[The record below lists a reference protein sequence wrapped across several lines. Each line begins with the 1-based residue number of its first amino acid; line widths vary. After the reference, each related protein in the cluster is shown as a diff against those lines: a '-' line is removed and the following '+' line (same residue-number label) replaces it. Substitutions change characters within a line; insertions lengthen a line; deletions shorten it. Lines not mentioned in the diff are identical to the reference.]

1 MRRMTRLLLLAVTV
15 LVFVPAA
22 QAKGPFQ
29 VCGAS
34 GCAEL
39 APETAAWPVR
49 MSIAPGTQT
58 LRPATPASYFVIRWG
73 HGALGFWVPSAGAFL
88 LNGSWVAP
96 LDGELALLRDKSA
109 GLTPYAAPKH
119 AVAYVSWEQVRNGD
133 GYLKLV
139 SIGTPVAAAP
149 AKTRWTDVRV
159 MGGTSPW
166 NDGTVSLSISP
177 TGYLLR
183 AGDVF
188 RISPQL
194 AKRVLARLP
203 I

>member
-1 MRRMTRLLLLAVTV
+1 MARLLLVALAI

-39 APETAAWPVR
+39 APETQAWPVR
-49 MSIAPGTQT
+49 MSLAPGTAT
-58 LRPATPASYFVIRWG
+58 LQAAAPASYYVIRWG
-73 HGALGFWVPSAGAFL
+73 HGAIGFWVPSAGAL
-88 LNGSWVAP
+88 LLDQSWVAP
-96 LDGELALLRDKSA
+96 LDGELTLLRDKTA
-109 GLTPYAAPKH
+109 GVTPYAPPKH
-119 AVAYVSWEQVRNGD
+119 AVALVDWDRARNGD
-133 GYLKLV
+133 GYLRLLTV
-139 SIGTPVAAAP
+139 GTPVAAAP
-149 AKTRWTDVRV
+149 ATTHWVDVRV
-159 MGGTSPW
+159 MGGNTPW
-166 NDGTVSLSISP
+166 NDGLTSLSIAR
-177 TGYLLR
+177 TGYLMRDGL
-183 AGDVF
+183 VF